1 MHSDQ
6 TITIGVLMSDINTL
20 IERWRADDTPA
31 AEAIYNQYRDSIYRL
46 AYGLLGEPADAE
58 EVTQDALAY
67 ALINIKRYN
76 PERASF
82 ATWLHTITISRCR
95 DKRRRRRLSSVPLFT
110 WLESGEDRID
120 PSSAPE
126 DRANRAEARSDV
138 WRAVQLLSPLLRE
151 AILLR
156 YWAGHTYRE
165 MADILDCPVP
175 TAQSRVRLAY
185 EQLRTKLTRDDL
197 AALEEEQAS

>member
-1 MHSDQ
+1 MP
-6 TITIGVLMSDINTL
+6 DINTL
-20 IERWRADDTPA
+20 IERWRAEDARA
-31 AEAIYNQYRDSIYRL
+31 AEAIYDQYRDSIYRL

-82 ATWLHTITISRCR
+82 VTWLHTITISRCR

-110 WLESGEDRID
+110 WLESGEDRVD
-120 PSSAPE
+120 PSLAPE
-126 DRANRAEARSDV
+126 DHANRAEVRSDV
-138 WRAVQLLSPLLRE
+138 WRAVQLLSPPLRE

-165 MADILDCPVP
+165 MADILGCPVP
-175 TAQSRVRLAY
+175 TVQSRVRLAY
-185 EQLRTKLTRDDL
+185 ERLRTQLTRDDL

>member
-1 MHSDQ
+1 MP
-6 TITIGVLMSDINTL
+6 DINAL
-20 IERWRADDTPA
+20 IECWRADDTHA
-31 AEAIYNQYRDSIYRL
+31 AEAIYNLYRDSIYRL

-67 ALINIKRYN
+67 ALIHIKRYD
-76 PERASF
+76 PRRASF
-82 ATWLHTITISRCR
+82 VTWLHTITLSRCR

-110 WLESGEDRID
+110 WLESGDDRID

-126 DRANRAEARSDV
+126 DLANRTDVRSEV
-138 WRAVQLLSPLLRE
+138 WRAVQTLSSPLRE
-151 AILLR
+151 AVLLR

-165 MADILDCPVP
+165 MASILGCPIP

-185 EQLRTKLTRDDL
+185 ERLRTQLTPDDL
-197 AALEEEQAS
+197 AALEEEQAP

>member
-1 MHSDQ
+1 MA
-6 TITIGVLMSDINTL
+6 DINTL

-120 PSSAPE
+120 PSATPE
-126 DRANRAEARSDV
+126 DQANREDTRSEV
-138 WRAVQLLSPLLRE
+138 WRAVQALSPLLRE

-165 MADILDCPVP
+165 MADILGCPVP

-185 EQLRTKLTRDDL
+185 ERLRTQLTPDDL

>member
-1 MHSDQ
+1 MA
-6 TITIGVLMSDINTL
+6 DINTL

-120 PSSAPE
+120 PSATPE
-126 DRANRAEARSDV
+126 DQANREDTRSEV
-138 WRAVQLLSPLLRE
+138 WRAVQTLSPPLRE

-165 MADILDCPVP
+165 MADILGCPVP

-185 EQLRTKLTRDDL
+185 ERLRTQLTPDDL